1 MPCGPGSVL
10 GVIDTVSELDPSSS
24 GSDGIEENLGD
35 KQVSQ
40 QIDERNECYEQN
52 ELIGKNMVGLGTF

>member
-1 MPCGPGSVL
+1 M
-10 GVIDTVSELDPSSS
+10 SEADPSSS

-40 QIDERNECYEQN
+40 QIDERNECYE
-52 ELIGKNMVGLGTF
+52 